1 MVSLRRCAGS
11 VRLAEDCYPK
21 EEQMPARKPTHAQ
34 AQLQLQLYDL
44 RREAKLRQAREW
56 FAQNYFADS
65 WEDSNRIAPFGSQ
78 EGTYWAMVLTY
89 WDQACALLNHGL
101 LHEQLFFETTGEFF
115 GVWGRVKPVVPAIRE
130 QFHQKHF
137 LANLEK
143 TAERFEKWM
152 EKSSPGAVEAMRQ
165 FTQQMRSAKVQKAR
179 A

>member
-1 MVSLRRCAGS
+1 
-11 VRLAEDCYPK
+11 
-21 EEQMPARKPTHAQ
+21 MPAKKPTPAQ

-56 FAQNYFADS
+56 FVQNYFVDS

-78 EGTYWAMVLTY
+78 EGTYLIMVLTY

-101 LHEQLFFETTGEFF
+101 LHEQLFFETTREFF
-115 GVWGRVKPVVPAIRE
+115 AVWERIKPALPAIRE
-130 QFHQKHF
+130 QFRQKQF

-143 TAERFEKWM
+143 VAQRCEKWM
-152 EKSSPGAVEAMRQ
+152 QKSSPGAVEAMRQ
-165 FTQQMRSAKVQKAR
+165 FAQQMRSAKAQKAR